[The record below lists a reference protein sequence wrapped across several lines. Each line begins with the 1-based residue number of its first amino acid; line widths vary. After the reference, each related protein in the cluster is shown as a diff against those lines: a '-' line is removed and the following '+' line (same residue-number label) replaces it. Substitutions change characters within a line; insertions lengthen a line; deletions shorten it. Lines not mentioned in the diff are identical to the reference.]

1 MIKRIYSSLLAL
13 VMVVGLLP
21 TTAWAEVTA
30 ENDWNIF
37 KTDDYSLP
45 ETQEQIL
52 QAMIQNENFA
62 SNWATIA
69 NNVLPAQFY
78 ADDDIGRK
86 YFDYAD
92 FTKESYNADNLKYTA
107 KGLRDAVTQ
116 AIDNEG
122 LRNGSNVL
130 NKLPEGEFPVY
141 YTSTYR

>member
-52 QAMIQNENFA
+52 QAMIQ
-62 SNWATIA
+62 TRI
-69 NNVLPAQFY
+69 LPA
-78 ADDDIGRK
+78 
-86 YFDYAD
+86 
-92 FTKESYNADNLKYTA
+92 T
-107 KGLRDAVTQ
+107 GLPSQ
-116 AIDNEG
+116 IMFC
-122 LRNGSNVL
+122 
-130 NKLPEGEFPVY
+130 LPNSMQM
-141 YTSTYR
+141 TI

>member
-52 QAMIQNENFA
+52 TAMIQNPKFA
-62 SNWATIA
+62 DAWAPIV
-69 NNVLPAQFY
+69 NNILPKTFVNDNEWSSY
-78 ADDDIGRK
+78 D
-86 YFDYAD
+86 
-92 FTKESYNADNLKYTA
+92 ESYTKFTA
-107 KGLRDAVTQ
+107 NF
-116 AIDNEG
+116 I
-122 LRNGSNVL
+122 SNFRL
-130 NKLPEGEFPVY
+130 
-141 YTSTYR
+141 SA

>member
-69 NNVLPAQFY
+69 NNVLPANSMQMT
-78 ADDDIGRK
+78 I
-86 YFDYAD
+86 
-92 FTKESYNADNLKYTA
+92 
-107 KGLRDAVTQ
+107 
-116 AIDNEG
+116 
-122 LRNGSNVL
+122 
-130 NKLPEGEFPVY
+130 
-141 YTSTYR
+141 